1 MSTDPIDFDDADEAL
16 PDVDVSE
23 YRFPHPVGR
32 VRKDILQ
39 AAGMLS
45 KQEVRYLVDLYYE
58 AQGFRMATS
67 NQTRALGEAEE
78 PESLLGWAKGSFLM
92 VEDEIRRGLHVYSM
106 KEPTGVGVWARSIV
120 GIGPVIA
127 AGLLAH
133 IDIERARTAG
143 HIWRYAGLDPT
154 QTWLGRT
161 GAEKVIEEAFG
172 TSREITEDRF
182 LAVCGAAG
190 RQPDALRRI
199 ASDKDGKLT
208 RDSLQR
214 AISKRPWNASLKVL
228 CWKIGESFVKVK
240 GRPTDFYGHLYETRK
255 LQEQQNNDKGL
266 NAERA
271 AAILKAKRIGRATEA
286 YKAYSQGLLPP
297 AHIHAR
303 AKRWAVK
310 LFLAHL
316 QHVMWEAKYQTPPPF
331 PYVIEKLGHTGVID
345 VPNHTCIA
353 TG

>member
-1 MSTDPIDFDDADEAL
+1 
-16 PDVDVSE
+16 
-23 YRFPHPVGR
+23 
-32 VRKDILQ
+32 
-39 AAGMLS
+39 
-45 KQEVRYLVDLYYE
+45 
-58 AQGFRMATS
+58 
-67 NQTRALGEAEE
+67 
-78 PESLLGWAKGSFLM
+78 
-92 VEDEIRRGLHVYSM
+92 
-106 KEPTGVGVWARSIV
+106 
-120 GIGPVIA
+120 
-127 AGLLAH
+127 
-133 IDIERARTAG
+133 
-143 HIWRYAGLDPT
+143 
-154 QTWLGRT
+154 
-161 GAEKVIEEAFG
+161 VIEEAFG

-214 AISKRPWNASLKVL
+214 AIAKRPWNASLKVL